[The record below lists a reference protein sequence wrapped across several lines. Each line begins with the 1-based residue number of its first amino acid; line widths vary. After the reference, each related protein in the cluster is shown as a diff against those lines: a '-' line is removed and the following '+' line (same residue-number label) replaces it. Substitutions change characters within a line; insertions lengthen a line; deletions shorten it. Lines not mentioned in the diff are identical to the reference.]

1 MPKCFSHLIR
11 LEFQCQRA
19 KKKEKNCVCS
29 QSMHWSRN
37 DACNIILNQRIAKSK
52 FTCFS
57 SIVGRRCRLE
67 FFMCRL
73 FSLLFSVVHSVLSG
87 ISIRWPHSQFPSKV
101 SQIPLP
107 CPAQFTLFMEFV
119 HCVDVGNHRE
129 FNIVAWATWARVP
142 MKRSKEFANNL
153 LSTHIC
159 CLMEFSAENRMMNR
173 STWAGQSRVSTR

>member
-19 KKKEKNCVCS
+19 KKKEKSCVCS
-29 QSMHWSRN
+29 QSVYALEQER
-37 DACNIILNQRIAKSK
+37 DACNIILSQGIAKSK

-73 FSLLFSVVHSVLSG
+73 LSLPFSSVHSVLSG

-119 HCVDVGNHRE
+119 HCVDVGNHSE
-129 FNIVAWATWARVP
+129 LNIVACATWARVP
-142 MKRSKEFANNL
+142 MKRSKEFANNFTL
-153 LSTHIC
+153 DSYLQFDGIFRGKSNDKRINVSWKI
-159 CLMEFSAENRMMNR
+159 E
-173 STWAGQSRVSTR
+173 GQ